1 MNFLEGRGGSGV
13 LLMLNTIPAGRGA
26 LCGKGGGLT
35 GFVWN
40 KLRDLGN
47 FLIFQFS
54 DLENRDFIN

>member
-1 MNFLEGRGGSGV
+1 M

-26 LCGKGGGLT
+26 LGGKGGGLT
-35 GFVWN
+35 GFVRD

-54 DLENRDFIN
+54 DLETRDFIN